1 LLQCEVS
8 AEHHNLRYIEDHP
21 ALDEENPCPE
31 GVDTCEE
38 LQIEKNF
45 FFANMRIR
53 ISVWE
58 SYQYESQY
66 SLLRVDP
73 KSFVHKIM
81 PSILAEDTRDLQV
94 YVSHV

>member
-1 LLQCEVS
+1 M
-8 AEHHNLRYIEDHP
+8 N
-21 ALDEENPCPE
+21 
-31 GVDTCEE
+31 
-38 LQIEKNF
+38 
-45 FFANMRIR
+45 IR

-73 KSFVHKIM
+73 KSFVYKIT
-81 PSILAEDTRDLQV
+81 PTILANDARDLQV